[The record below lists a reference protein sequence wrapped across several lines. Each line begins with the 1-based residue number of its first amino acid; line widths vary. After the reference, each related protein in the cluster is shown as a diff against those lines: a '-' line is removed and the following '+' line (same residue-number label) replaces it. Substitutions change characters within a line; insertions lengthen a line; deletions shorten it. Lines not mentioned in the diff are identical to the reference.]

1 MLTFFVI
8 LCFVFCLIAVAA
20 VAVPLWLGEG
30 NKDDTAARQETILG
44 ILRQQ
49 ADDLEKDLQAGR
61 IDGDEYEEARTE
73 LERRVLE
80 ETAKDSESETADQS
94 KLPKILAVVLAIA
107 IPASAVFG
115 YLALGRYNAMDPAF
129 LERME
134 ARQNESAPSVEGHSQ
149 SDMMET
155 IDRLRQRV
163 KDDPDDAQ
171 SWYMLANVLSQVG
184 RYAEALDAFREVD
197 RIVPNNA
204 DVIADMADMTAAVN
218 NKVIT
223 TEARNMLLRA
233 LEIDPGQW
241 KALALLAIDAWE
253 NQRFNDAADYWEK
266 LLVVLPPD
274 FGDANQ
280 IRKNIEQARR
290 AAGEMGE
297 AKQGAEDFKGGEAV
311 PTVQA
316 APVVSVSG
324 TVSIDKALA
333 DKVKPEDT
341 VFIYARPTTGSK
353 MPVAFLR
360 VTAKELPLR
369 FELTSQMTMAMGATT
384 LADME
389 EVIVGARISH
399 SGNFMPQDGDLEG
412 ELEKPVK
419 VGAEGL
425 DLVVNRQR

>member
-134 ARQNESAPSVEGHSQ
+134 ARQNESVPSVEGHSQ
-149 SDMMET
+149 SDMMES

-297 AKQGAEDFKGGEAV
+297 AKQGGEDFKGGEAV

>member
-149 SDMMET
+149 SDMMAS

-297 AKQGAEDFKGGEAV
+297 AKQGGEDFKGGEAV

>member
-8 LCFVFCLIAVAA
+8 LCFGFCLIAVAA

-30 NKDDTAARQETILG
+30 NKDDTAARHETILG

-61 IDGDEYEEARTE
+61 IDSDEYEEARSE

-80 ETAKDSESETADQS
+80 ETAKDTESESADQG
-94 KLPKILAVVLAIA
+94 KLSKILAVVFAIV
-107 IPASAVFG
+107 IPTSAVFG

-134 ARQNESAPSVEGHSQ
+134 ARQNDSAPSIEGHSP
-149 SDMMET
+149 SDMMASIE
-155 IDRLRQRV
+155 RLRQRV
-163 KDDPDDAQ
+163 KDNPDDAQ

-241 KALALLAIDAWE
+241 KALALLAIDSWD

-274 FGDANQ
+274 FDDANQ

-324 TVSIDKALA
+324 TVSIDKAVA

-341 VFIYARPTTGSK
+341 VFIYARPTSGSK

-412 ELEKPVK
+412 ELDKPVK

>member
-8 LCFVFCLIAVAA
+8 LCFGFCLIAVAA

-30 NKDDTAARQETILG
+30 NKDDTVARHETILG

-61 IDGDEYEEARTE
+61 IDSDEYEEARSE

-80 ETAKDSESETADQS
+80 ETAKDTEGATADQG
-94 KLPKILAVVLAIA
+94 KLSKILAVVFAIV

-134 ARQNESAPSVEGHSQ
+134 ARQNDSAPSIEGHSP
-149 SDMMET
+149 SDMMASIE
-155 IDRLRQRV
+155 RLRQRV
-163 KDDPDDAQ
+163 KDNSDDAQ

-241 KALALLAIDAWE
+241 KALALLAIDSWD

-324 TVSIDKALA
+324 TVSIDKAVA

-341 VFIYARPTTGSK
+341 VFIYARPTSGSK